1 MRANVSSIILQGLKP
16 IKVEVEVLT
25 TKGIPKL
32 IITGLADRVISESK
46 ERILSCLKSNKIKIK
61 SCRTVVN
68 LFPSGIPKRDE
79 HLELSILIA
88 LLKSYEIYPFDTF
101 TTQDC
106 FIGSLGL
113 NGAIKPVKKIFALV
127 AFAAENGFRRVF
139 IPAQNFS
146 QVKNINNIQII
157 ALDSLK
163 QLLKNN
169 WRSQKTTAAEYVL
182 KPLTL
187 EVTINDLIGNE
198 QVKRILQI
206 SAAGQHHLLLTGPPG
221 TGKTLMAKSILSIL
235 PSLSYA
241 ESIEVSK
248 VYSAVFDERILTS
261 TPPFREPHFRLS
273 PSAFIGGGLNLSP
286 GEISLSHLGV
296 LFLDEVSSFKNENLD
311 CLKEPMESGL
321 IKINQL
327 GLSVKYPANFI
338 LIAAQNPCP
347 CGFYGSQVKACQ
359 CSPWQRKRYQDRISG
374 SILDRIDLFFQTDLS
389 KNKFILTKKHS
400 FSNLDTIQN
409 KITAA
414 RESQRQ
420 RYKHLPVRTNAKL
433 TGSQVKKLIYLN
445 NDCVRFLEKA
455 TNSFQ
460 LSSRSIFKTIKV
472 ARTIADLDG
481 ASLVKREHLME
492 ALSYRCRLSLLS

>member
-1 MRANVSSIILQGLKP
+1 MRANVSSIILQGLNP
-16 IKVEVEVLT
+16 IRVEVEVLT

-46 ERILSCLKSNKIKIK
+46 ERIFSCLKSNQIKIK

-68 LFPSGIPKRDE
+68 LFPSGIPKKDD
-79 HLELSILIA
+79 HLELSILVA
-88 LLKSYEIYPFDTF
+88 LLKSYGIHSLNTI
-101 TTQDC
+101 TSQDC

-113 NGAIKPVKKIFALV
+113 NGDIKPVKKIFALV
-127 AFAAENGFRRVF
+127 AFAAEKGFSRVF
-139 IPAQNFS
+139 VPAQNLS
-146 QVKNINNIQII
+146 QVININNIQII
-157 ALDSLK
+157 ALGNLK

-169 WRSQKTTAAEYVL
+169 WRSQKTTAAEYAL

-187 EVTINDLIGNE
+187 EATINDLIGND
-198 QVKRILQI
+198 QAKRILQI

-221 TGKTLMAKSILSIL
+221 TGKTLMARSMLSIL
-235 PSLSYA
+235 PPLSYP

-248 VYSAVFDERILTS
+248 VYSAVFDDRILSS

-273 PSAFIGGGLNLSP
+273 PSAFIGGGLKLSP

-296 LFLDEVSSFKNENLD
+296 LFLDEFNSFKNENLD

-347 CGFYGSQVKACQ
+347 CGFYGSQDKACQ
-359 CSPWQRKRYQDRISG
+359 CSPWQRKRYQEKISG

-389 KNKFILTKKHS
+389 KNQFVLTKEHS
-400 FSNLDTIQN
+400 LFNLETIRE

-414 RESQRQ
+414 RDSQRQ
-420 RYKHLPVRTNAKL
+420 RYQHLPVSANAKL
-433 TGSQVKKLIYLN
+433 TGLQVKKLIYLN
-445 NDCVRFLEKA
+445 NDCTRFLEKA
-455 TNSFQ
+455 VDSFQ

-481 ASLVKREHLME
+481 VRLVEREHLIE
-492 ALSYRCRLSLLS
+492 ALSYRYRLSLSS